1 MKSGFVAL
9 MGRPNAGKSTL
20 LNALVNAKV
29 AIVSEKA
36 GTTRDNIRGIY
47 NSDDAQIVF
56 IDTPGIGKPQH
67 LLNARMNKMALSEVD
82 GVDIIYYLV
91 DASIPFGSGDQYL
104 LSLLENTKTPVFL
117 LLNKIDQL
125 NKKALFELIMQW
137 QLRFDFKEIIPVSAL
152 DNDNVDTLIQVT
164 LSYLE
169 EGYAY
174 FDREAITDRSTSFQI
189 KEYIRE
195 KILYHTQ
202 QEVPHSVAVV
212 IDELSKNKNSYH
224 ISATIV
230 VERDSQKGILIGNQG
245 KMIKRIGI
253 AARKDMQNLLN
264 KPVFLQ
270 LYVRVEKNWRD
281 NPNKLYQLGYLD
293 IDEQ

>member
-1 MKSGFVAL
+1 M
-9 MGRPNAGKSTL
+9 
-20 LNALVNAKV
+20 
-29 AIVSEKA
+29 
-36 GTTRDNIRGIY
+36 
-47 NSDDAQIVF
+47 
-56 IDTPGIGKPQH
+56 
-67 LLNARMNKMALSEVD
+67 
-82 GVDIIYYLV
+82 
-91 DASIPFGSGDQYL
+91 

-125 NKKALFELIMQW
+125 NKKALIELIMQW

-152 DNDNVDTLIQVT
+152 DNDNVDTLIHVT